1 MIAFKR
7 RRYCLS
13 LGFILGL
20 GMMILAS
27 CSEKEDV
34 WDPYYNWQARNT
46 KWFLEI
52 ADSARIAIAQA
63 KAAYG
68 DEWEYHC
75 DWRMYKSLMRSADY
89 VGPVTDSIC
98 VHILKHGT
106 GIVSPAYTDSI
117 RLNFRGWI
125 LETEYENDKGTRDSY
140 QAVFS
145 QTYYGTFN
153 PLTAAPQT
161 MAVSGTVEGFGT
173 ALQYMVKGDDWL
185 VYIPENLA
193 YGEKDSEAIP
203 PYSTL
208 VFRLNMVEIYESG
221 AGLPTWQ

>member
-89 VGPVTDSIC
+89 V
-98 VHILKHGT
+98 
-106 GIVSPAYTDSI
+106 
-117 RLNFRGWI
+117 
-125 LETEYENDKGTRDSY
+125 
-140 QAVFS
+140 
-145 QTYYGTFN
+145 
-153 PLTAAPQT
+153 
-161 MAVSGTVEGFGT
+161 
-173 ALQYMVKGDDWL
+173 
-185 VYIPENLA
+185 
-193 YGEKDSEAIP
+193 
-203 PYSTL
+203 
-208 VFRLNMVEIYESG
+208 
-221 AGLPTWQ
+221 